1 MLRKDD
7 GWVTLYLDDG
17 ETPLNPAVYFPGNSD
32 ANAKCFTQ
40 GYTFTTT
47 NAATGAPAPN
57 TVCSNTTNQDRRR
70 IFSLI
75 DFDKTGQFVGPLAEY
90 QSVGKLSYGG
100 MLLDVR
106 KRTSHGLTLGTNYTW
121 SHCLSSDQ
129 DTLNGN
135 LYDSNSTY
143 IYLNNRD
150 RGITNCT
157 SDRRHILNMTGVAQ
171 MPTFQ
176 NKTLRLAASGW
187 KLAPIY
193 RIQSGSWMSIIAGAG
208 IDTARN
214 ATAAAGQPAD
224 QLLDNIYG
232 DTSGRPLTNWF
243 NISGCSAVLT
253 AAPTDASKCAF
264 HQPTIGTLGNMKP
277 RTARGPKFWSF
288 DVALSREFRFMERQ
302 SLDFRVEAYNLTN
315 SLRMQNPSASQN
327 NALFGQ
333 LRTSYDP
340 RILQF
345 ALKYGF

>member
-1 MLRKDD
+1 
-7 GWVTLYLDDG
+7 
-17 ETPLNPAVYFPGNSD
+17 
-32 ANAKCFTQ
+32 
-40 GYTFTTT
+40 
-47 NAATGAPAPN
+47 
-57 TVCSNTTNQDRRR
+57 
-70 IFSLI
+70 
-75 DFDKTGQFVGPLAEY
+75 
-90 QSVGKLSYGG
+90 
-100 MLLDVR
+100 
-106 KRTSHGLTLGTNYTW
+106 
-121 SHCLSSDQ
+121 
-129 DTLNGN
+129 
-135 LYDSNSTY
+135 
-143 IYLNNRD
+143 
-150 RGITNCT
+150 
-157 SDRRHILNMTGVAQ
+157 
-171 MPTFQ
+171 
-176 NKTLRLAASGW
+176 
-187 KLAPIY
+187 
-193 RIQSGSWMSIIAGAG
+193 MSIIAGAG

-214 ATAAAGQPAD
+214 ATAAAAQPAD
-224 QLLDNIYG
+224 QLLTNIYG

-243 NISGCSAVLT
+243 NISGCSAALT